1 MSTAADLDQ
10 LIEALDDDV
19 DAASVG
25 LRRRSEWKSADA
37 CLKSLR
43 ADREGLEGEALEDR
57 LREANAIRDM
67 LSLASEEEAQSDA
80 ADAEFKRNRL
90 RDDELLLARL
100 EAELKVYFG
109 LVVTAFLVPI
119 FLIAPFGNWCLLGA
133 VPAIAGTLRMLGVVK
148 ESEGRTWVILQDRV
162 DQVTKRVTFAH
173 ILSGSAA
180 LLSVLWFVFAMLR
193 SSVEGG

>member
-25 LRRRSEWKSADA
+25 LRRRPEWKKADA
-37 CLKSLR
+37 CLKTLR
-43 ADREGLEGEALEDR
+43 ADRAGLEGEEVEDR

-67 LSLASEEEAQSDA
+67 LSLASEEESQSDA

-90 RDDELLLARL
+90 RDDELLLART

-109 LVVTAFLVPI
+109 LVVTAFLVPL
-119 FLIAPFGNWCLLGA
+119 FLVAPFGNWCLLGA
-133 VPAIAGTLRMLGVVK
+133 VPAVAGTLRMIGVMK
-148 ESEGRTWVILQDRV
+148 QSEGRTWVILQDRV
-162 DQVTKRVTFAH
+162 DQVVKRVNFAH

-180 LLSVLWFVFAMLR
+180 LLSLLWFVFAMLR
-193 SSVEGG
+193 TSVEGG